1 MRRVTRIAR
10 RLALLAI
17 AVYLA
22 CLTGLYLD
30 QRHLIFHPDPDYAAP
45 SDSNVGRGY
54 VEFPVTTDDGLAL
67 KGWYH
72 AAAPGHRTIV
82 FFHGNADGLLKS
94 APHGAPYIAVGYGFL
109 IVEYRGFSGMP
120 GAPSED
126 GFYRDAR
133 AYLRALAAQGIAG
146 DRVILFGHSLG
157 TGVATRMASEF
168 HVAGLALLAP
178 FMSVAEMAQLRYP
191 IFPAALLTTERFE
204 SFRSIANIHCPLLIG
219 HGLADHVIPDSQG
232 RALFAL
238 AVPPKTLQLFPGL
251 DHNDAWDAFAAV
263 LLPWAATLKPA

>member
-1 MRRVTRIAR
+1 MTRLIRIIGRIAI
-10 RLALLAI
+10 LAI
-17 AVYLA
+17 ALYVVCLA
-22 CLTGLYLD
+22 GLYLG

-45 SDSNVGRGY
+45 SADNAGRGY
-54 VEFPVTTDDGLAL
+54 VEFPVVTDDGLAL

-94 APHGAPYIAVGYGFL
+94 APHGAPYVAAGYGFL
-109 IVEYRGFSGMP
+109 VVEYRGFSRMP
-120 GAPSED
+120 GTPSED

-157 TGVATRMASEF
+157 TGVATRMASETP
-168 HVAGLALLAP
+168 VAGVALLAP

-191 IFPAALLTTERFE
+191 MFPAALLTTERFE
-204 SFRSIANIHCPLLIG
+204 SFRVIAAIHCPLLIG
-219 HGLADHVIPDSQG
+219 HGLQDHVIPDSQG
-232 RALFAL
+232 RALFAR
-238 AVPPKTLQLFPGL
+238 AAAPKTLQLFPGL
-251 DHNDAWDAFAAV
+251 DHNDAWDAFSAV
-263 LLPWAATLKPA
+263 LLPWAAGLGR